1 MGVFA
6 FLGPQST
13 GNKAQPADSR
23 PAAARAPQSEA
34 ARREGLVTS
43 ALREAQRKMG
53 IPSDWMGLETFWVS
67 DRRGSRR
74 VVMRLVVLQGDDSL
88 LQHVSSFQEVLLRE
102 LGQLEPGSSRWVQGV
117 NWSFRGQRDARFARM
132 PAPSYWS

>member
-6 FLGPQST
+6 FLGPQPA
-13 GNKAQPADSR
+13 GNRVQPADSR

-34 ARREGLVTS
+34 ARREALVTS
-43 ALREAQRKMG
+43 ALREAQRKQG

-74 VVMRLVVLQGDDSL
+74 VVIRLVVLQGDDSL
-88 LQHVSSFQEVLLRE
+88 LQHVSTFQETLLRE
-102 LGQLEPGSSRWVQGV
+102 LGQLEASSHRWVQGV
-117 NWSFRGQRDARFARM
+117 NWSFRGDRDTRFARM
-132 PAPSYWS
+132 PDPSYWS